1 MRGSTGNAP
10 EMHAKTPAPL
20 GREPWHGS
28 SQTLKGELQDLKD
41 ELLRGVLDVGTRIQQ
56 DCRAEFQSLSRG
68 LRGDLLR
75 EFEQLR
81 PDPLDA
87 VAQKHVQLPRARSES
102 MKDARTFPPTIRRSF
117 WSNAEPEGCRK
128 PDSVGHVEFLCEEK
142 ELDNSALQDAPNSRP
157 PSMGPPAFAWSQ
169 PQLQLNTPEE
179 PLIADPF
186 SVSRSV
192 SQSVQLQ
199 AIARAG
205 SRSGD
210 AAAGE
215 PLREQGKQERWT
227 ELQPFT
233 PAKEHSM
240 DEVELEETDHLEA
253 HVGPPPGPSGTA
265 AAEWKR
271 KASLNLN
278 LQLARARTATYIAEP
293 KKRCWEMTASDVL
306 QSNSFDNC
314 VGLLIFL
321 NACTIGVQT
330 DIMASKRTEEVPVV
344 FVAFDQVFLVLFS
357 AELLLRVYVH
367 RCSFFNPWSAGAA
380 WNWFDLFIVAA
391 QIVEESIRVIA
402 LSNNIKDEGSE
413 ASDFKVMRMLRIL
426 RLMRVLRVMRVL
438 RLISELRTIV
448 SSILG
453 SMKSLAEDASE
464 HILGRY
470 FGSISRS
477 ILTLYQAVSGGIDWD
492 SIMHPLIE
500 ELNPLNGIAFTGYV
514 AFTLL
519 ALMNVVT
526 GVFVQTALQN
536 AKEEEDLF
544 LTDQIMKL
552 FEISNREQRKTIT
565 LEEINARLCNPEA
578 AGEWKSINVQAEEA
592 KYLFE
597 LLDIDETGEIGF
609 EEFLSGCLRLHG
621 CAKSFDL
628 LTVMQ
633 EARSMMRTWHIQYQQ
648 FQGSLDAIMRQVVMS
663 ASANAVL
670 KSSLDHLMDLTS
682 GHQDGLSHL
691 ERRLQSL
698 ERSVS
703 TVRRALWSMD
713 NLQSLL
719 DALASPNGEGA
730 APGDHEPGDVLV

>member
-526 GVFVQTALQN
+526 GVFVQTALQS
-536 AKEEEDLF
+536 AKDEEDAF
-544 LTDQIMKL
+544 LTDTIVRL
-552 FEISNREQRKTIT
+552 FRVNEGEMRFQT
-565 LEEINARLCNPEA
+565 LHKEDIADALCNPTA
-578 AGEWKSINVQAEEA
+578 RKEWKAIDISPQEA
-592 KYLFE
+592 HYLFT
-597 LLDIDETGEIGF
+597 LLDIDSKGEVSF
-609 EEFLSGCLRLHG
+609 EEFLSGCLRLRG
-621 CAKSFDL
+621 QAKSVDL
-628 LTVMQ
+628 LNLLQEFRRFEKRTSRDMKILKAQVKSLQTNSSQASGRGMQCIEGTLVTLLSKATV
-633 EARSMMRTWHIQYQQ
+633 
-648 FQGSLDAIMRQVVMS
+648 
-663 ASANAVL
+663 
-670 KSSLDHLMDLTS
+670 LTAK
-682 GHQDGLSHL
+682 L
-691 ERRLQSL
+691 ERQQQSL
-698 ERSVS
+698 GELWHSVWAAH
-703 TVRRALWSMD
+703 RRTQELFGPIDHIFSD
-713 NLQSLL
+713 F
-719 DALASPNGEGA
+719 GA
-730 APGDHEPGDVLV
+730 TEC